1 MIIPSF
7 VRPGFSLPRSV
18 FLPLIHRVVL
28 LGLVLVYLAVGP
40 SRTMASPQAMHE
52 KPYALIYGTVWG
64 PDNRPVYGVPV
75 KLRREGDKKP
85 KWEQY
90 SDHQGEFAFR
100 VPAGKATYYL
110 IPDLKNVKGPDG
122 NKLQLDKPVTV
133 EVQNDERVDTG
144 LHLK

>member
-1 MIIPSF
+1 MQPRF
-7 VRPGFSLPRSV
+7 FLPGSV
-18 FLPLIHRVVL
+18 FPSLIYRVVL
-28 LGLVLVYLAVGP
+28 LGLAFLYLAAGAEKAP
-40 SRTMASPQAMHE
+40 ASSQGSHQ

-122 NKLQLDKPVTV
+122 SKLLLDQPVTV
-133 EVQNDERVDTG
+133 EVQDDERVDTG

>member
-7 VRPGFSLPRSV
+7 VRSGCSLLRSV
-18 FLPLIHRVVL
+18 FLPLICRVVL
-28 LGLVLVYLAVGP
+28 FGLASLCLAFGP
-40 SRTMASPQAMHE
+40 LSAVASPQGKHD

-110 IPDLKNVKGPDG
+110 LPDLKNVKGPDG
-122 NKLQLDKPVTV
+122 KKLQQEKPVTV